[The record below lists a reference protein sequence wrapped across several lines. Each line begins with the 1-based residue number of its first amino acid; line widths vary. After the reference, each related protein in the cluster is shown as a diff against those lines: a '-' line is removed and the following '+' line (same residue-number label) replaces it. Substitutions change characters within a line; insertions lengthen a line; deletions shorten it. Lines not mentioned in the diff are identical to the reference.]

1 MANRIAEVYIRNK
14 FAGILKETDDGY
26 SFLYDEDYLN
36 KYNSPVSLTL
46 PLRKEEYVSNILFP
60 FFDGLIPEGFLFDVA
75 TNNWKINPNDR
86 FGILLLTSK
95 DTIGDVSLKEKKL

>member
-36 KYNSPVSLTL
+36 KYNSSVSLTL
-46 PLRKEEYVSNILFP
+46 PLRKEEYVSNTLFP

-75 TNNWKINPNDR
+75 TNNWKINPSDR

>member
-46 PLRKEEYVSNILFP
+46 PLRKEEYVSNTLFP

>member
-46 PLRKEEYVSNILFP
+46 PLRKEEYVSNTLFP

-75 TNNWKINPNDR
+75 TNNWKINPSDR

-95 DTIGDVSLKEKKL
+95 DTIGDVSLKEKKS

>member
-1 MANRIAEVYIRNK
+1 MVNRIAEVYIRNK

-46 PLRKEEYVSNILFP
+46 PLRKEEYVSNTLFP

-75 TNNWKINPNDR
+75 TNNWKINPSDR

>member
-36 KYNSPVSLTL
+36 KYYSPVSLTL
-46 PLRKEEYVSNILFP
+46 PLRKEEYVSNTLFP

>member
-36 KYNSPVSLTL
+36 KYNSPISLTL
-46 PLRKEEYVSNILFP
+46 PLRKEEYVSNTLFP

-75 TNNWKINPNDR
+75 TNNWKINPSDR

>member
-75 TNNWKINPNDR
+75 TNNWKINPSDR

>member
-36 KYNSPVSLTL
+36 KYNSPISLTL
-46 PLRKEEYVSNILFP
+46 PLQKEEYVSNTLFP

>member
-46 PLRKEEYVSNILFP
+46 PLRKEEYVSNTLFP

-75 TNNWKINPNDR
+75 TNNWKINPSDR

-95 DTIGDVSLKEKKL
+95 DTIGDVSLKEEKL

>member
-26 SFLYDEDYLN
+26 LFLYDEDYLN

-46 PLRKEEYVSNILFP
+46 PLRKEEYVSNTLFP

>member
-1 MANRIAEVYIRNK
+1 MANRIAEVYIRNI

-75 TNNWKINPNDR
+75 TNNWKINPSDR

-95 DTIGDVSLKEKKL
+95 DTIGDVSLKEKKS

>member
-26 SFLYDEDYLN
+26 SFLYDENYLN

-75 TNNWKINPNDR
+75 TNNWKINPSDR

>member
-36 KYNSPVSLTL
+36 KYNSPISLTL

-75 TNNWKINPNDR
+75 TNNWKINPSDR

-95 DTIGDVSLKEKKL
+95 DTIGDVSLKEKKS

>member
-1 MANRIAEVYIRNK
+1 MANRIAEVYIKNI
-14 FAGILKETDDGY
+14 FTGILKETDDGY

-46 PLRKEEYVSNILFP
+46 PLRKEEYVSNTLFP

-75 TNNWKINPNDR
+75 TNNWKINPSDR

-95 DTIGDVSLKEKKL
+95 DTIGDVSLKEKKS

>member
-36 KYNSPVSLTL
+36 KYNSPISLTL
-46 PLRKEEYVSNILFP
+46 PLRKEEYVSNTLFP

-75 TNNWKINPNDR
+75 TNNWKINPSDR

-95 DTIGDVSLKEKKL
+95 DTIGDVSLKEKKS

>member
-46 PLRKEEYVSNILFP
+46 PLRKEEYVSNTLFP

-75 TNNWKINPNDR
+75 TNNWKINPSDR